1 MVKKIKLEDL
11 PSCPVETTL
20 FLIGDR
26 WKTLIFRDLMEGTKR
41 FGELKKSV
49 GGISQKM
56 LAQNLRDMESKGFVN
71 RKVYAE
77 VPPKVEYS
85 LTETGRSLKIVLDAM
100 ASWGEFYKEKMRG
113 ISGRRFP

>member
-1 MVKKIKLEDL
+1 M
-11 PSCPVETTL
+11 
-20 FLIGDR
+20 
-26 WKTLIFRDLMEGTKR
+26 IFRDLMDGTKR
-41 FGELKKSV
+41 FGESKKSV

-56 LAQNLRDMESKGFVN
+56 LVLNLRDMDGKGFVN

-100 ASWGEFYKEKMRG
+100 AFRGEFYKEKMRG
-113 ISGRRFP
+113 ISDRRFPQI